1 MKIPKSD
8 LRELRNFIRQ
18 TQPILSLT
26 PATLQHHLGRFLLF
40 QAAIGL
46 AIEERTGHPPP
57 DGGCDY
63 TEADRRRAEEII
75 LLYPTESA

>member
-1 MKIPKSD
+1 MINPD

-18 TQPILSLT
+18 EQSILSLT

-46 AIEERTGHPPP
+46 AIAERTGHPPP
-57 DGGCDY
+57 DNGCNY
-63 TEADRRRAEEII
+63 TKADRRRAEEII
-75 LLYPTESA
+75 LLYPAEGA